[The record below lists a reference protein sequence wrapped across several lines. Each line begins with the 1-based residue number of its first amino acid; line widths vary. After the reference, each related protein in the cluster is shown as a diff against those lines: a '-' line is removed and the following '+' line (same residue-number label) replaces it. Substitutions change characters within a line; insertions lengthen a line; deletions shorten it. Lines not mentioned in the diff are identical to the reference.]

1 MQETRVQSLVQEDH
15 KWPMHHNYWAHE
27 LQLRKPKHPRVC
39 DLQQEKPPQREVWAP
54 QESPHA
60 ETNYL
65 YFKNKIKLI
74 NNKNK

>member
-1 MQETRVQSLVQEDH
+1 MVVLFLER
-15 KWPMHHNYWAHE
+15 NY
-27 LQLRKPKHPRVC
+27 VC

-54 QESPHA
+54 QESHHA